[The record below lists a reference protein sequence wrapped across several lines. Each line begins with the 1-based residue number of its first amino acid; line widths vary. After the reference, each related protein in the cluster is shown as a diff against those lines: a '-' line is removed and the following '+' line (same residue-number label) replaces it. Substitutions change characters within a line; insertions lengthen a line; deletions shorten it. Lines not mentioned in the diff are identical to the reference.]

1 LTDPSYT
8 HLQLV
13 VDRSGSMFSI
23 AEDMEGAV
31 RNLLADQKALP
42 GKLTVG
48 FVRFDDVVEE
58 TAVMVSP
65 DDVDPTLDP
74 RNMTALYDAVG
85 TTITKLGARLA
96 ALPEAERPGTVV
108 FAIVTDGLE
117 NASKDYD
124 AATVKRLI
132 TQQAEQYGWRFV
144 YLGANQD
151 AILVGESLGLSR
163 GSTLSYDPDNVAV
176 AAASL
181 SGYTS
186 TTRSKG
192 VATFSDEDRKAAKR
206 G

>member
-1 LTDPSYT
+1 M
-8 HLQLV
+8 
-13 VDRSGSMFSI
+13 DRSGSMTSI
-23 AEDMEGAV
+23 ASDMEGAV

-42 GKLTVG
+42 GRLTVG

-58 TAVMVSP
+58 TAIFAAP

-74 RNMTALYDAVG
+74 RNMTALHDAVG
-85 TTITKLGARLA
+85 TTITKLGERLA
-96 ALPEAERPGTVV
+96 ALPEHERPGKII

-124 AATVKRLI
+124 GARVKQLVK
-132 TQQAEQYGWRFV
+132 QQSEQYGWDFV

-151 AILVGESLGLSR
+151 AVLVGESLGLNR
-163 GSTLSYDPDNVAV
+163 GSTLSYDPGNVAL

-181 SGYTS
+181 STYTS

-192 VATFSDEDRKAAKR
+192 SASFTDADRKAAGR
-206 G
+206 A